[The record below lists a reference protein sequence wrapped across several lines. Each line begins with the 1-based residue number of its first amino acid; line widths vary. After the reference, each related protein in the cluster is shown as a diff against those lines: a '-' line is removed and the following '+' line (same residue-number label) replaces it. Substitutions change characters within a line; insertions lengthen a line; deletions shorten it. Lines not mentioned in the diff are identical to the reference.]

1 MKALSSSSDDT
12 SLACVFDKTL
22 VFVVFWSFYQKRKRG
37 LEIDA
42 KQNLNNVTDQCF
54 GLRKSWFY
62 NENFKENKEE
72 KKKETKCLY
81 IQIYY
86 AKVAADSTVRK
97 IIGSFFLIRDF
108 TLWIKKSL
116 NQADIFFS
124 LIQNILLMK
133 TIVIHNQKLPA
144 EIRQL

>member
-1 MKALSSSSDDT
+1 M
-12 SLACVFDKTL
+12 
-22 VFVVFWSFYQKRKRG
+22 
-37 LEIDA
+37 
-42 KQNLNNVTDQCF
+42 TDQWF
-54 GLRKSWFY
+54 RLRKSWFKS
-62 NENFKENKEE
+62 ENFKENKED

-81 IQIYY
+81 IQICY

-97 IIGSFFLIRDF
+97 IIKSFFLIRDF

-124 LIQNILLMK
+124 LIQNILMK